1 MLCESEPVAP
11 VTSTVSVPTGAKL
24 QERLAPP
31 DPVTLDGVIVQAV
44 LFDDRLT
51 TPANPLRPVTV
62 MADGPAEPALTVTG
76 AGFAEI
82 EKSSAAKV
90 TVTVVDKEPLPPVT

>member
-1 MLCESEPVAP
+1 VTETFRESDPLAP
-11 VTSTVSVPTGAKL
+11 VTRTVSVPAGAKL

-31 DPVTLDGVIVQAV
+31 DPVTLDGVMVQAV

-62 MADGPAEPALTVTG
+62 MADVPAEPALTVTD
-76 AGFAEI
+76 AGLAEV
-82 EKSSAAKV
+82 EKS
-90 TVTVVDKEPLPPVT
+90 